1 MVCNYGFSPSQNE
14 IRNMIACYVKRNE
27 IEAKQ
32 FKDGVPGFKWL
43 HNFMKRNELSRR
55 KAEMI
60 STARKSNTAN
70 PFIIFDFFEQLATIF
85 KENPDLDAS
94 RIYNCDESGFPTYQT
109 RGKVIAGK
117 GQRGLKLS
125 FGARR
130 ENITVL
136 GICSASGV
144 ALDPLFIIKGKN
156 IMSSWYGDMALPNT
170 CYGKSTNGWMDSG
183 TFAKWFEYFVED
195 TKDLRPLLLLFDGHL
210 THIAYL

>member
-1 MVCNYGFSPSQNE
+1 M
-14 IRNMIACYVKRNE
+14 
-27 IEAKQ
+27 
-32 FKDGVPGFKWL
+32 
-43 HNFMKRNELSRR
+43 R

-70 PFIIFDFFEQLATIF
+70 PFIIFDIFEQLATIF

-94 RIYNCDESGFPTYQT
+94 RICNCDESGFPTDQT

-125 FGARR
+125 FGAR

-144 ALDPLFIIKGKN
+144 ALDPLFIFKGKN
-156 IMSSWYGDMALPNT
+156 IMSSWCGDMALPNT
-170 CYGKSTNGWMDSG
+170 YYGKYNVFVVWGHG
-183 TFAKWFEYFVED
+183 FAQYILWK
-195 TKDLRPLLLLFDGHL
+195 
-210 THIAYL
+210 I